1 MNHEQNV
8 IKGLVLEPR
17 QVKDALRV
25 IIHSIL
31 FQRELGVVTPRQV
44 ESDCGVFYLTLND
57 INTDKHIEEQLTLFE
72 NRLQERPM
80 LILTLSFYQTV
91 KKKTFLFIQEKTKV
105 IWEEWKIPIQLQQMA
120 IPEPRKSD
128 SRLAKKLRKRLMAII
143 ERICEKKD
151 HLPSIGEADDPT
163 VIRFPYEISSIE
175 AEQMPGNYF
184 GKNIPHL
191 VII

>member
-120 IPEPRKSD
+120 IPESRKSD
-128 SRLAKKLRKRLMAII
+128 SRLAKKLRKRLMTII

-151 HLPSIGEADDPT
+151 HLPSIGEANDPT
-163 VIRFPYEISSIE
+163 VIRFPYEII
-175 AEQMPGNYF
+175 AP
-184 GKNIPHL
+184 L
-191 VII
+191 